1 MKAAKYLFLPFLFF
15 AVLSCRKEVNIRPD
29 SSFESQLFIE
39 CLLYPGEEPRV
50 YLSLSQPFFN
60 EEVTPQDMFA
70 RGAEVRLSDGTQEEL
85 LRPDS
90 TFDKFRCRWAPF
102 YGGTIPAEYG
112 KTYELRV
119 TFQGKTYTAST
130 TINQAK
136 ANLDEVEY
144 TPEFF
149 DVYGG
154 HDGVILR
161 FRDAPGEKNF
171 YRFQMD
177 RFLDTSRHHAHIL
190 EVLINDCTNGEKF
203 WITDL
208 GRTVFRDDNN
218 DGQPVELYAEVSF
231 EYRRGDT
238 AYIYLQSL
246 DEASAAFYEDIDN
259 QLQSILNPFVEPVF
273 LKSGI
278 EGTLGVFGSVV
289 RSDTVLFI
297 YPQDNP

>member
-1 MKAAKYLFLPFLFF
+1 MKTIKYLFPPLLLL
-15 AVLSCRKEVNIRPD
+15 AVLSCRKDVNIKPKGNY
-29 SSFESQLFIE
+29 ESQLFIE
-39 CLLYPGEEPRV
+39 GILYPGEQPRI

-60 EEVTPQDMFA
+60 KEVTPQEMFA
-70 RGAEVRLSDGTQEEL
+70 RGAEVRLSDGAREEL
-85 LRPDS
+85 LHPDS
-90 TFDKFRCRWAPF
+90 TYDKFRCRWVP
-102 YGGTIPAEYG
+102 YYLGQTPAEYG

-119 TFQGKTYTAST
+119 AFLGKTYTATT
-130 TINQAK
+130 TISQAK
-136 ANLDEVEY
+136 VDIEEVEY
-144 TPEFF
+144 TSEFF

-161 FRDAPGEKNF
+161 FRDAPGQNNF

-190 EVLINDCTNGEKF
+190 EVIQNDCTNGEKF

-208 GRTVFRDDNN
+208 GRTIFRDENN
-218 DGQPVELYAEVSF
+218 DGQPMEMYAEVSF

-246 DEASAAFYEDIDN
+246 DETSAAFYEDIDN

-273 LKSGI
+273 LKSTI

-289 RSDTVLFI
+289 RSDTVLFV

>member
-1 MKAAKYLFLPFLFF
+1 MKTTNYIFLLLFF
-15 AVLSCRKEVNIRPD
+15 FAAVSCRKEVNIKPRA
-29 SSFESQLFIE
+29 SYESQLFIE
-39 CLLYPGEEPRV
+39 GILYPGENPKI

-60 EEVTPQDMFA
+60 EEVTPQEMFA
-70 RGAEVRLSDGTQEEL
+70 RGAEVRLFNGTNTEL
-85 LRPDS
+85 LQPDS
-90 TFDKFRCRWAPF
+90 AFDKFRCRWVP
-102 YGGTIPAEYG
+102 YYTGTTPAEYG
-112 KTYELRV
+112 KTYELTV
-119 TFQGKTYTAST
+119 AFAGKTYTAET

-136 ANLDEVEY
+136 VNIDEIEY
-144 TPEFF
+144 TAEFF

-161 FRDAPGEKNF
+161 FKDAPGEKNF

-190 EVLINDCTNGEKF
+190 EVLVNDCTNGEKF

-208 GRTVFRDDNN
+208 GRTIFRDENN
-218 DGQPVELYAEVSF
+218 DGKDLELNAEVSF

-246 DEASAAFYEDIDN
+246 DETSAAFYEDIDN

-273 LKSGI
+273 LKSTI
-278 EGTLGVFGSVV
+278 DGTLGVFGSVV
-289 RSDTVLFI
+289 RSDTVLFV

>member
-1 MKAAKYLFLPFLFF
+1 MKTLKCLLMPLLFLAL
-15 AVLSCRKEVNIRPD
+15 LSCRKDVNIRPEGRY
-29 SSFESQLFIE
+29 ESQLFIE
-39 CLLYPGEEPRV
+39 SILYPGEEPKV

-60 EEVTPQDMFA
+60 EEVTPQEMFA
-70 RGAEVRLSDGTQEEL
+70 RGAEVRLSDGAQEEL
-85 LRPDS
+85 LWPDS
-90 TFDKFRCRWAPF
+90 TFDKFRCRWTPYYTGA
-102 YGGTIPAEYG
+102 TPAAYG
-112 KTYELRV
+112 KTYELAV
-119 TFQGKTYTAST
+119 TFQGKTYTATT
-130 TINQAK
+130 TIGQAK
-136 ANLDEVEY
+136 VNLDEVEY

-161 FRDAPGEKNF
+161 FRDAPGENNF

-190 EVLINDCTNGEKF
+190 EVIENDCTNGEKF

-208 GRTVFRDDNN
+208 GRTIFRDENN
-218 DGQPVELYAEVSF
+218 DGQPMELYAEVSF

-246 DEASAAFYEDIDN
+246 DATSAAFYEDIDN

-273 LKSGI
+273 LKSAI
-278 EGTLGVFGSVV
+278 EGTLGVFGSAV
-289 RSDTVLFI
+289 RSDTIVFV

>member
-1 MKAAKYLFLPFLFF
+1 MKTVKYLFLPLLFL
-15 AVLSCRKEVNIRPD
+15 AVLSCRKDVNIKPKGAY
-29 SSFESQLFIE
+29 ESRLFIE
-39 CLLYPGEEPRV
+39 SLLYPGEVPRV

-60 EEVTPQDMFA
+60 EESAPQEMFA
-70 RGAEVRLSDGTQEEL
+70 RGAEVRLSNGTQEEL

-102 YGGTIPAEYG
+102 YRGEIPAEYG
-112 KTYELRV
+112 KTYELTV
-119 TFQGKTYTAST
+119 TFQGKTYTAKT

-136 ANLDEVEY
+136 VNLDEVEY

-203 WITDL
+203 WTTDL
-208 GRTVFRDDNN
+208 GRTVFRDENN
-218 DGQPVELYAEVSF
+218 DGQPMELYAEVSF

-246 DEASAAFYEDIDN
+246 DETSAAFYEDIDN

-273 LKSGI
+273 LKSAI
-278 EGTLGVFGSVV
+278 DGTLGVFGSVV